1 MIMRMYKVY
10 TNASSEV
17 NHKQCI
23 NCSFNPNCIFAPKLR
38 DMFLKKLSIINFK
51 NFEQAE
57 LLFDEEANC
66 FAGDNG
72 AGKTNLLD
80 AIYYLSFCKSYFNP
94 VDSQNI
100 RYDAPLF
107 MVQGDFIL
115 DEREEKISCGLKRNQ
130 RKVFRRNENEYQR
143 LADHIGIFPAVMISP
158 YDIELITGGSEERRK
173 LIDSIIS
180 QYDRIYLDDLI
191 NYNKALTQRNAL
203 LRQFSRQ
210 NHFDMATLEIW
221 DETLLSTGKKLFK
234 KRQAFITNFTP
245 LFNSHYRFVSGEREE
260 VAVVYDSHHHLPDF
274 EEHFRG
280 ALQRDRILEY
290 TTVGIHKDDLIF
302 TMNGHPAKRFSSQGQ
317 QKSFLVALKLAQ
329 FDFIKKVKGLFPLLL
344 LDDIFDKLDDFRM
357 NRLMELVSHDNFGQ
371 IFITDTHPERVKNIF
386 KQINKP
392 VRIFSI
398 ENGTVK

>member
-1 MIMRMYKVY
+1 
-10 TNASSEV
+10 
-17 NHKQCI
+17 
-23 NCSFNPNCIFAPKLR
+23 
-38 DMFLKKLSIINFK
+38 MFLKKLSLVNFK

-57 LLFDEEANC
+57 LGFDEEANC
-66 FAGDNG
+66 LAGDNG

-107 MVQGDFIL
+107 MIQGDFVL
-115 DEREEKISCGLKRNQ
+115 EGREEKISCGLKRNQ
-130 RKVFRRNENEYQR
+130 RKIFRRNDNEYER
-143 LADHIGIFPAVMISP
+143 LADHIGMLPAVMISP
-158 YDIELITGGSEERRK
+158 YDIELIMGGSEERRK
-173 LIDSIIS
+173 FIDSIIS
-180 QYDRIYLDDLI
+180 QYDHIYLDDLI
-191 NYNKALTQRNAL
+191 NYNKSLTQRNAL

-210 NHFDMATLEIW
+210 NYFDKTSLEIW
-221 DETLLSTGKKLFK
+221 DERLISTGKKLFE
-234 KRQAFITNFTP
+234 KRQSFISEFTP
-245 LFNSHYRFVSGEREE
+245 LFNNHYKFISGERED
-260 VAVVYDSHHHLPDF
+260 VAVVYESHHHLPDF
-274 EEHFRG
+274 EEHFQK

-290 TTVGIHKDDLIF
+290 TTVGIHKDDLVF
-302 TMNGHPAKRFSSQGQ
+302 TMNSHAVKRFSSQGQ
-317 QKSFLVALKLAQ
+317 QKSFLIALKLAQ

-386 KQINKP
+386 SRINKP

-398 ENGTVK
+398 EKGMVNNQ

>member
-1 MIMRMYKVY
+1 
-10 TNASSEV
+10 
-17 NHKQCI
+17 
-23 NCSFNPNCIFAPKLR
+23 
-38 DMFLKKLSIINFK
+38 MFLKKLSLINFK

-57 LLFDEEANC
+57 LLFDEGANC

-100 RYDAPLF
+100 RYDAPLT
-107 MVQGDFIL
+107 MIQGDFIL
-115 DEREEKISCGLKRNQ
+115 EGREEKISCGLKRNQ
-130 RKVFRRNENEYQR
+130 RKTFRRNDNEYER

-180 QYDRIYLDDLI
+180 QYDHIYLDDLI
-191 NYNKALTQRNAL
+191 NYNRALTQRNAL

-210 NHFDMATLEIW
+210 NYFDQSALEIW
-221 DETLLSTGKKLFK
+221 DETLTSTGKKIFA
-234 KRQAFITNFTP
+234 KRQQFIEEFTP
-245 LFNSHYRFVSGEREE
+245 MFNNHYRFVSGEREE
-260 VAVVYDSHHHLPDF
+260 VAVAYESHHHQPDF
-274 EEHFRG
+274 EDHFRK

-302 TMNGHPAKRFSSQGQ
+302 TMNGHAVKRFSSQGQ
-317 QKSFLVALKLAQ
+317 QKSFLIALKLAQ
-329 FDFIKKVKGLFPLLL
+329 FDFIKKVKKLFPLLL
-344 LDDIFDKLDDFRM
+344 LDDIFDKLDEFRM
-357 NRLMELVSHDNFGQ
+357 SRLMELVSHDNFGQ
-371 IFITDTHPERVKNIF
+371 IFITDTHPERVEKIF
-386 KQINKP
+386 RSINKP
-392 VRIFSI
+392 VRIFNI